1 MAFGIKS
8 KFIFKLIIFVASVI
22 IMIGSYSF
30 GSALYKGI
38 FDITS
43 PRNVGMIFIYF
54 YFLLIASPVLL
65 VTLFTTFRVGF
76 AILFCGICYLFFE
89 WYSLRPLRV
98 ILMGAS
104 VVTGYIFILAARKV
118 WDME

>member
-1 MAFGIKS
+1 MVFGIKS

-43 PRNVGMIFIYF
+43 HRNVGMIFISF
-54 YFLLIASPVLL
+54 Y
-65 VTLFTTFRVGF
+65 
-76 AILFCGICYLFFE
+76 
-89 WYSLRPLRV
+89 
-98 ILMGAS
+98 
-104 VVTGYIFILAARKV
+104 
-118 WDME
+118 